1 MVVSLAAINTIMPVI
16 SFLFIFILIYALL
29 VKTKILGG
37 DNNWVPLFL
46 SLIIAS
52 FFIVN
57 VDLVEFTKMNVSWF
71 VVFIVCLFMI
81 LMMLSFVGPQ
91 ATEFF
96 TKSKGFAGVLVAL
109 VIVLFAVSASYTF
122 NWAINFDLI
131 QSWFDKD
138 WFGMVVLIVI
148 AGAVSFVL
156 TKKVAGK

>member
-16 SFLFIFILIYALL
+16 SFLFIFILVYALL

-57 VDLVEFTKMNVSWF
+57 VDLVEFTQMNVSWF

-81 LMMLSFVGPQ
+81 LLMLSFVG
-91 ATEFF
+91 EKSLKFF
-96 TKSKGFAGVLVAL
+96 TEEKGFAGVLVAIV
-109 VIVLFAVSASYTF
+109 VIMFVVSSSYTF
-122 NWAINFDLI
+122 NWAISFDAVEE
-131 QSWFDKD
+131 WFNND
-138 WFGMVVLIVI
+138 WAGMILLIVL
-148 AGAVSFVL
+148 AGFVSWVL
-156 TKKVAGK
+156 TKKNK

>member
-81 LMMLSFVGPQ
+81 LLMLSFVGED
-91 ATEFF
+91 ALKFF
-96 TKSKGFAGVLVAL
+96 TKEKSFAGVLVAIV
-109 VIVLFAVSASYTF
+109 VIMFVVSSSYTF
-122 NWAINFDLI
+122 NWAISFDTVDA
-131 QSWFDKD
+131 WFNND
-138 WFGMVVLIVI
+138 WAGMIILIVL
-148 AGAVSFVL
+148 AGFVSWVL
-156 TKKVAGK
+156 TKKVTK